1 MKRILIIE
9 DDPVAGSVYA
19 RYLQSRGFTTELV
32 TDGMRGLEQLH
43 VTPPDAVLLDLIMPK
58 MGGIEVLKQLR
69 AQEAFRALPVVV
81 MTNAA
86 IPAFVDQ
93 AINAGAN
100 RVLDKAKS
108 TPEEIV
114 EALQTTVG
122 SDPSV

>member
-19 RYLQSRGFTTELV
+19 RYLQSRGFTTELA
-32 TDGMRGLEQLH
+32 TDGLRGLDQLKAN
-43 VTPPDAVLLDLIMPK
+43 PPDAVLLDLIMPK
-58 MGGIEVLKQLR
+58 LNGIELLKQLR
-69 AQEAFRALPVVV
+69 AQEAFRTLPVVV

-93 AINAGAN
+93 AMSAGAN

-108 TPEEIV
+108 SPEEIV
-114 EALQTTVG
+114 EALQTSVG
-122 SDPSV
+122 SS